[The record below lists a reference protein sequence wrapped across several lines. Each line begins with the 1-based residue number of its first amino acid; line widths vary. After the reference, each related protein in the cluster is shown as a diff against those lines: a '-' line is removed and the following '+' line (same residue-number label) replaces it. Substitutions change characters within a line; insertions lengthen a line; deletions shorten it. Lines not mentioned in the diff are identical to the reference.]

1 MDSPKTA
8 KFWHDLKFYIVTT
21 VVGFAINGFVSAY
34 QKQAD
39 TLQNVSTEI
48 TKINTKLDDSNLV
61 TMRQDISRNEYRVT
75 MAEKVSAKNT
85 EKIERLQ
92 QDAKQD

>member
-1 MDSPKTA
+1 MESP
-8 KFWHDLKFYIVTT
+8 KFWHDLKFYIVTAVIGVT
-21 VVGFAINGFVSAY
+21 INGFVSAY

-39 TLQNVSTEI
+39 TLQTVSTEI

-75 MAEKVSAKNT
+75 MAEKISTKNA
-85 EKIERLQ
+85 EKIERLEN
-92 QDAKQD
+92 AKPD